1 MLKFLLRSASK
12 SKVIE
17 NELKHNPHFGR
28 AFPHLSVEHL
38 QNSPKVGWGE
48 SLLLQKQSIGMKPI
62 EVIHEEEKTFV
73 EGYRTIP
80 GPVKWMSEED
90 KARIHQEIDLK
101 MDELEDTGL
110 SRQEILN
117 NIPGGIPLSQDP
129 VFQYLRRNHL
139 AREMVLKPGEEFTA
153 YKVVDCAL
161 RQDFGTDRT
170 NVQSVE
176 GLYEDQMPKGYE
188 DEIFQGER
196 YPNLAEPRDY
206 YWKADPEGK
215 KEKHEKY
222 FTKSPL
228 IFPQKT
234 ESNYQRYK
242 NNKRQISRKDICYKN
257 TEFLCQ
263 FLSEAGQILNRFQ
276 TRLSQSD
283 QRRVARAIKQAR
295 ISRLLPNRGYI
306 LPVHKMSLVP
316 IHSQTF
322 QDMAIHSETGA
333 VLSKLHAG
341 EASYHKTVDHPN
353 TIEKIAKRFNLPNIN
368 DDLDANIKRL
378 KPLIDYD
385 IQFFPTNL
393 QTEIIEARSN
403 LGENK
408 PQNKSVEKLLKNNA
422 REVTSF
428 SFHEKFIFESAAD
441 NSMVRDI

>member
-1 MLKFLLRSASK
+1 
-12 SKVIE
+12 
-17 NELKHNPHFGR
+17 
-28 AFPHLSVEHL
+28 
-38 QNSPKVGWGE
+38 
-48 SLLLQKQSIGMKPI
+48 
-62 EVIHEEEKTFV
+62 
-73 EGYRTIP
+73 
-80 GPVKWMSEED
+80 
-90 KARIHQEIDLK
+90 
-101 MDELEDTGL
+101 
-110 SRQEILN
+110 
-117 NIPGGIPLSQDP
+117 
-129 VFQYLRRNHL
+129 
-139 AREMVLKPGEEFTA
+139 MVLKPGEEFTA

-188 DEIFQGER
+188 DEIFQVER

-242 NNKRQISRKDICYKN
+242 NNKRQISRKDISYKN

-276 TRLSQSD
+276 TRLSQTD

-441 NSMVRDI
+441 HSMVRDI